1 MFHSIQGSP
10 MSPTKLVALDLLIPS
25 SLRLPAMFI
34 LTEILQILLD
44 LCKSHKHLDMAAAVA
59 MIKAKSAIFLESK
72 HFKFANTMVNLWIR
86 SFFNI
91 SSTPAL
97 SQA

>member
-10 MSPTKLVALDLLIPS
+10 ISPTKLVALDLIIPS

-34 LTEILQILLD
+34 LTEILKILLD
-44 LCKSHKHLDMAAAVA
+44 LRKTHKHLDMAAAVT
-59 MIKAKSAIFLESK
+59 MIKAKSAVFLESK
-72 HFKFANTMVNLWIR
+72 HLKFANTMVNLWIR
-86 SFFNI
+86 SFFYI
-91 SSTPAL
+91 SPTPTL